1 MTMKILLAMLLAFA
15 DDEAAAQA
23 LRDKGAKVV
32 VAKGAVTSVDAADV
46 SSWTEADFR
55 RLTTLA
61 GLKNLSVGKG
71 LNDAMLAI
79 LAGIPELDTLQT
91 NEAGITDDGVQ
102 ALAQMTKLK
111 VLKFFHPGKGF
122 TGSGLSKLG
131 GMPNLGSLTVA
142 GSVAFADEGMAA
154 VGRLTNLKEFRTWHA
169 GQTIEGVK
177 HLRELHNLKSLT
189 LGQRLSYDPP
199 TSLSNETLA
208 ILSELKSLES
218 LRLEE
223 ARLNFDAL
231 VQLKQLPAL
240 KTLQLEG
247 IEMPAADVE
256 RLKKELPGAAVQW
269 TKPNDAYL
277 KRIQKLFGSN

>member
-1 MTMKILLAMLLAFA
+1 MTILLALLLAFA

-32 VAKGAVTSVDAADV
+32 VAKGAVTSVDVADV

-218 LRLEE
+218 LRPEE

>member
-1 MTMKILLAMLLAFA
+1 MTILLALLLAFA

-32 VAKGAVTSVDAADV
+32 VAKGAVTSVDVADV

-102 ALAQMTKLK
+102 ALARMTKLK

>member
-1 MTMKILLAMLLAFA
+1 MTILLALLFA
-15 DDEAAAQA
+15 LGDDEAVVQA

-46 SSWTEADFR
+46 SAWTEADFR

-102 ALAQMTKLK
+102 ALARMTKLK

-122 TGSGLSKLG
+122 TGSGLAKLG

>member
-1 MTMKILLAMLLAFA
+1 MTILLALLFA
-15 DDEAAAQA
+15 LGDDEAVVQA

-46 SSWTEADFR
+46 SAWTEADFR

-102 ALAQMTKLK
+102 ALARMTKLK

>member
-1 MTMKILLAMLLAFA
+1 MTILLVLLLALG
-15 DDEAAAQA
+15 DDEAVVQA
-23 LRDKGAKVV
+23 LRDKGAKAV
-32 VAKGAVTSVDAADV
+32 VAKGVVTSVDVADLT
-46 SSWTEADFR
+46 SWNEADFR

-71 LNDAMLAI
+71 LNDATLAI

-91 NEAGITDDGVQ
+91 NQAEISDDGIQ
-102 ALAQMTKLK
+102 ALARMPKLK
-111 VLKFFHPGKGF
+111 VLKMFHPGKAFSG
-122 TGSGLSKLG
+122 TGLAQLL
-131 GMPNLGSLTVA
+131 NLERLTVA
-142 GSVAFADEGMAA
+142 GSLTFGDEGMAA
-154 VGRLTNLKEFRTWHA
+154 VGRLTHLKEFRTWHA

-177 HLRELHNLKSLT
+177 HLRELRNLTSLT

-199 TSLSNETLA
+199 TTLSNETLA
-208 ILSELKSLES
+208 ILAELKSLES

-223 ARLNFDAL
+223 ARLKFDAL

-247 IEMPAADVE
+247 IEMPPADVE
-256 RLKKELPGAAVQW
+256 RLKKELSGVTVQW